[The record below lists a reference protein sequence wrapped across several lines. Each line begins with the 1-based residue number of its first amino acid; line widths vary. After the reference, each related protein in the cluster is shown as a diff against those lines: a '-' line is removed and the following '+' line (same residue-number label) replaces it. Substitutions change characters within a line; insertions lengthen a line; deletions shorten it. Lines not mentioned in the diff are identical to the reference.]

1 MAKYRVKERSFIGNV
16 LLEAGAEIEYDGV
29 PSANLEP
36 LDAPAKKAASAGKH
50 ADRESLARQQ
60 EAAAGINLNDPDDPA
75 RRVLQEA
82 A

>member
-1 MAKYRVKERSFIGNV
+1 MAKYRVKEKSFIGNV
-16 LLEAGAEIEYDGV
+16 LLEAGNEIDYDGI
-29 PSANLEP
+29 PSTNLEP
-36 LDAPAKKAASAGKH
+36 LDGAGKKAATGGKN

-75 RRVLQEA
+75 RKVLQEA